1 MKKKQF
7 LYGLA
12 AVLLLSAMGLTFI
25 ACSNARPSGG
35 TSGSAALPDLDT
47 SRRVELILYV
57 FGTEPPRQQEVNDNL
72 NKILLEKLNCTL
84 DVRFIN
90 LAEYN
95 TTYPLLFSSGEVF
108 DLAYCAYWLNY
119 INLAQRG
126 AFMALDELFP
136 KYAPLNYARQ
146 SASALQQAR
155 VDGQIYCIPST
166 MKVYSAFGPE
176 IRMDLVKPYG
186 FDGKMENYADLERYL
201 DIIKANY
208 PAMDPYEVNSSGTFL
223 DDVFMYTK
231 GLMAMGYFWMDPF
244 EENPKLKAI
253 YEYPFILNEYLPMV
267 QRFAQKGFYPRN
279 ALAEQSQEKFRF
291 GNAASDMTNL
301 EMYEGSYRD
310 HPEWDIRFFN
320 WVTDL
325 SYQSFTQDV
334 AVIPAT
340 SRNPERAL
348 ALYDLITNDEE
359 VFRALFYGIEGVS
372 YTVELENGEERIVFP
387 DSDNFAISNFWAAR
401 TDEFFLQFR
410 GGPQNMTELKQ
421 DWSSRIKD
429 GVGAQKYKALTLDT
443 TAIDTEYAAVNNV
456 MTQYWNPLSLGFVE
470 PVAGLAEFKANM
482 EAAGIERI
490 REHYQKQVDD
500 YIASLK

>member
-1 MKKKQF
+1 
-7 LYGLA
+7 LT
-12 AVLLLSAMGLTFI
+12 AVLALLAIILGFS
-25 ACSNARPSGG
+25 ACSKAKAPESSGPAG
-35 TSGSAALPDLDT
+35 LPDLDT
-47 SRRVELILYV
+47 SKRVELVLYV
-57 FGTEPPRQQEVNDNL
+57 FGTEPPRQQEVDDHL

-108 DLAYCAYWLNY
+108 DLAYCAYWLNFT
-119 INLAQRG
+119 NLAQRG
-126 AFMALDELFP
+126 AFMALDDLFP
-136 KYAPLNYARQ
+136 KYAPKNYARQ
-146 SASALQQAR
+146 SSSALQQAT
-155 VDGQIYCIPST
+155 VDGHIYCIPSL
-166 MKVYSAFGPE
+166 MKVFSAFGPL
-176 IRMDLVKPYG
+176 IRMDLVEPYG

-208 PAMDPYEVNSSGTFL
+208 PAIDPFEVNSSGTFL
-223 DDVFMYTK
+223 DEVFMYTK
-231 GLMAMGYFWMDPF
+231 GLYAMDYFWIDPF
-244 EENPKLKAI
+244 QEKPKLMTY
-253 YEYPFILNEYLPMV
+253 YEYPPIASEFLPMV

-291 GNAASDMTNL
+291 GNAASNMTNL
-301 EMYEGSYRD
+301 EMYEDNYRS
-310 HPEWDIRFFN
+310 HQEWNLRFYN

-334 AVIPAT
+334 AVVPAT
-340 SRNPERAL
+340 SKNPERAL

-372 YTVELENGEERIVFP
+372 YEVEMENGQERIVFP

-401 TDEFFLQFR
+401 TDEFFLQYR
-410 GGPQNMTELKQ
+410 GGPPDMADLKAA
-421 DWSSRIKD
+421 WAPRIKD
-429 GVGAQKYKALTLDT
+429 GVGAQKFKALTLDT
-443 TAIDTEYAAVNNV
+443 TAISTEYAAVNNV
-456 MTQYWNPLSLGFVE
+456 MTQYWNPLSLGFVD

-490 REHYQKQVDD
+490 REHYQKQIDE
-500 YIASLK
+500 YIAGLK

>member
-1 MKKKQF
+1 MKKNLGF
-7 LYGLA
+7 LRGLA
-12 AVLLLSAMGLTFI
+12 AVAILLAMGL
-25 ACSNARPSGG
+25 AVSGCSQKQASGG
-35 TSGSAALPDLDT
+35 GAAGLPDLDT
-47 SRRVELILYV
+47 SKRVELILYV
-57 FGTEPPRQQEVNDNL
+57 FGTEPARQQEVDDNL

-84 DVRFIN
+84 DVRFIS
-90 LAEYN
+90 LSEYN

-119 INLAQRG
+119 TNLAQRG

-146 SASALQQAR
+146 SASALQQAQ
-155 VDGQIYCIPST
+155 VEGKIYCIPAL
-166 MKVYSAFGPE
+166 MKVYSAFGPQV
-176 IRMDLVKPYG
+176 RMDLVQPYG

-208 PAMDPYEVNSSGTFL
+208 PAIDPYEVDSSGTFL

-231 GLMAMGYFWMDPF
+231 GMMAMGSYFWMDPF
-244 EENPKLKAI
+244 QENPKLLTY
-253 YEYPFILNEYLPMV
+253 YEFPPIAAEYLPMV

-279 ALAEQSQEKFRF
+279 ALAEQSTEKFRF
-291 GNAASDMTNL
+291 GNAASAMTNL
-301 EMYEGSYRD
+301 EMYEGYYRD
-310 HPEWDIRFFN
+310 HPEWNIQFHN

-325 SYQSFTQDV
+325 SYQAFTQDV

-340 SRNPERAL
+340 SKNPERAL

-359 VFRALFYGIEGVS
+359 VFRALFYGIRGVS
-372 YTVELENGEERIVFP
+372 YDIELENGEERIVFP

-410 GGPQNMTELKQ
+410 GGPPTMSAFKA

-429 GVGAQKYKALTLDT
+429 GVGAQKFKALTLDT
-443 TAIDTEYAAVNNV
+443 AAIDTEYAAANNV

-490 REHYQKQVDD
+490 RAHFQKQLDD